1 MISFWKRF
9 WLGIWVIVKRMGSWQ
24 GVLSLVLV
32 WLTLSGAGVSAVG
45 IIFKIPYLIGLGGL
59 IFGFWVAPFTPLIPI
74 CIAIAMLFQRY
85 VLRDK
90 SIGWKQI
97 KAQFK
102 EAFKKDANER
112 KRRWKYKDL
121 AAVHYCK
128 NKGQNEK

>member
-1 MISFWKRF
+1 M
-9 WLGIWVIVKRMGSWQ
+9 GIWVIVKRMGSWQ

-45 IIFKIPYLIGLGGL
+45 IIFKIPYLVGLGGL

-97 KAQFK
+97 KAQFG
-102 EAFKKDANER
+102 EAFAKDDGLR
-112 KRRWKYKDL
+112 KRRYKYIDIAMKT
-121 AAVHYCK
+121 K
-128 NKGQNEK
+128 KGSDYR